1 MSTRRY
7 PRSARVNEVLREALA
22 DALERM
28 SDPRLELVTVTGV
41 EVTPDL
47 REAKVFYSALRHAD
61 DADGTLDALRA
72 AAPALRASLGDEVRM
87 KYLPHLRFVADPAIE
102 AGQRVEEILAG
113 LHESEGRDTGDL
125 GERGDGEAGENP

>member
-7 PRSARVNEVLREALA
+7 PRTARVNEVLREVLA

-41 EVTPDL
+41 EVTRDL

-61 DADGTLDALRA
+61 DADGTLAALRA
-72 AAPALRASLGDEVRM
+72 AAPALRASLGAEVRM
-87 KYLPHLRFVADPAIE
+87 KYVPRLTFLADPAIE

-113 LHESEGRDTGDL
+113 LHESGPDRSPGPAGSPHDAT
-125 GERGDGEAGENP
+125 GENG